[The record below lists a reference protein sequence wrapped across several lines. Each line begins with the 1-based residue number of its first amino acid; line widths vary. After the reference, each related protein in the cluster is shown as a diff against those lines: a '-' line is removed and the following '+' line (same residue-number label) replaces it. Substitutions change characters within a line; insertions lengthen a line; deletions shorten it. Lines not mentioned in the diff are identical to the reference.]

1 LLGQDRFI
9 AGVNRLV
16 VVRDSMGRV
25 LQANVALA
33 RGLSLDSAALAGA
46 LLGRSVFTTGMFE
59 GHRTRS
65 VYGPVPAGA
74 PPSAAVLQ
82 VAASLTPYDDADRR
96 ILTRMLATAMAAA
109 ALTLIGAWWLTH
121 SSLAPVAEIASQAAS
136 VQAGRTGQRITV
148 HGDIDELRG
157 LVQVLNAM
165 LERVDRFSEWHRRIV
180 RDLGHDLRTP
190 ITALRA
196 EVELALHGDRQPE
209 EYRRVLAGC
218 LEEIERLTA
227 LADALT
233 LLGRL
238 ESGDLL
244 PSLEPTD
251 LRDSVAASADR
262 VRARVDG
269 HLLQLTSPPGPV
281 IVHADGGLIEKAL
294 DEVLDNALRYTA
306 PGSRVELRLEDLEDR
321 ALITVD
327 DDGGGVADEML
338 PYLFDPFYRA
348 DAARRPGG
356 GTGLGLTIVATIV
369 ERHRGR
375 VSAERGARG
384 GLRVRIELP
393 RHGRA

>member
-1 LLGQDRFI
+1 
-9 AGVNRLV
+9 
-16 VVRDSMGRV
+16 
-25 LQANVALA
+25 
-33 RGLSLDSAALAGA
+33 
-46 LLGRSVFTTGMFE
+46 
-59 GHRTRS
+59 
-65 VYGPVPAGA
+65 
-74 PPSAAVLQ
+74 
-82 VAASLTPYDDADRR
+82 
-96 ILTRMLATAMAAA
+96 
-109 ALTLIGAWWLTH
+109 
-121 SSLAPVAEIASQAAS
+121 
-136 VQAGRTGQRITV
+136 
-148 HGDIDELRG
+148 
-157 LVQVLNAM
+157 
-165 LERVDRFSEWHRRIV
+165 
-180 RDLGHDLRTP
+180 
-190 ITALRA
+190 
-196 EVELALHGDRQPE
+196 VELALHGDRQPE

-338 PYLFDPFYRA
+338 PYLFEPFYRA

-356 GTGLGLTIVATIV
+356 GTGLGLTIVARIV